1 MILKMDNKSKD
12 FYNIMGRFFG
22 SRIVENKTNY
32 RIYDDNN
39 KEWYVYLDKE
49 LPVAFVSVVS
59 GVIKNVYS
67 IKDDFLIELLTHIS
81 KETKIV
87 YKKSKETKS
96 EKIEGADK
104 QLTDKVVLMH
114 VDNVDPDKVVVRL
127 FKEPVSMIDCAGKV
141 NEH

>member
-22 SRIVENKTNY
+22 SRIVESKTND

-81 KETKIV
+81 KETKIKDSIVTSAYSDV
-87 YKKSKETKS
+87 YNSCGLICTN
-96 EKIEGADK
+96 
-104 QLTDKVVLMH
+104 
-114 VDNVDPDKVVVRL
+114 DNGYKNFIRIRSDFD
-127 FKEPVSMIDCAGKV
+127 E
-141 NEH
+141 